1 MTLMLQGERAK
12 RNDVVEELSHEDI
25 EIFLENESVMA
36 AQTSSQEVR
45 SHHVPHINQVFD
57 THDASFDFY
66 NTYSKIIGF
75 LAKKAGNYHCRLPGR
90 NNEVTRYTFKCNRS
104 GKPVD
109 DEILEERKRKK
120 ELKRQDAKKKKL
132 QEKGEAE
139 SSKSLVDQPRK
150 RKRNPIEKTCC
161 KA

>member
-1 MTLMLQGERAK
+1 VSESNISVNEENNDGEGEQSVESRDESAGNDTNAKGKRAK
-12 RNDVVEELSHEDI
+12 RNDVVEELSQEDI

-45 SHHVPHINQVFD
+45 SHHVPHLNQVFD

-66 NTYSKIIGF
+66 NTYSEIIGF
-75 LAKKAGNYHCRLPGR
+75 SAKRAGNYHCRLPGR

-132 QEKGEAE
+132 Q
-139 SSKSLVDQPRK
+139 
-150 RKRNPIEKTCC
+150 
-161 KA
+161 